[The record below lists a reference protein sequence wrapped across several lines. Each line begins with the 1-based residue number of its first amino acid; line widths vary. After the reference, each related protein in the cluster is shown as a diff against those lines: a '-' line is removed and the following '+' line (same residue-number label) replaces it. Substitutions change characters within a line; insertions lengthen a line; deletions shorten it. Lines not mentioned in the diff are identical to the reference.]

1 MGGLAREPFPGKL
14 FARIRSRAVRAES
27 SAAPLYPDPRGEP
40 DLRRE
45 IAAYLAIARGIECS
59 PSQIVVTGGLGSGPG
74 VALPVLGLEGQKG
87 LMEGPGFP
95 FTRRGVGLARLS
107 LGPIPGHREGV
118 EVEYG

>member
-1 MGGLAREPFPGKL
+1 MGVTAQEPFPAKL

-59 PSQIVVTGGLGSGPG
+59 PSQIVGTGGFGSGLG
-74 VALPVLGLEGQKG
+74 VALPVL
-87 LMEGPGFP
+87 
-95 FTRRGVGLARLS
+95 RLQV
-107 LGPIPGHREGV
+107 REGWIEDPRFPV
-118 EVEYG
+118 TRPGVQPATMSL

>member
-1 MGGLAREPFPGKL
+1 MGVPARETFPAKL

-59 PSQIVVTGGLGSGPG
+59 PSQIVVTGGFGNGLRVGLSWLGPSGG
-74 VALPVLGLEGQKG
+74 QGLVGG
-87 LMEGPGFP
+87 TGFP
-95 FTRRGVGLARLS
+95 FPKAAAS
-107 LGPIPGHREGV
+107 
-118 EVEYG
+118 